1 MVTEQASTGW
11 MTPRTV
17 LRELLMLD
25 DSARSIALGAAIGM
39 FIGMT
44 PTVGIQMILVLCLA
58 AMTRSLVRFSKV
70 AALLMVYVSN
80 PFTVLPIYWFNY
92 QLGAYFTGSTVAY
105 ADFAAAL
112 EYDGFEQWLD
122 TVTVL
127 FVQVGSP
134 LIFGSLIVAVVTS
147 LLTYPAILWLVC
159 RVRQNSSAADQ
170 SVGREE
176 SPGTDRRPEKVADCA
191 EHQPLSRE
199 SSRL

>member
-1 MVTEQASTGW
+1 
-11 MTPRTV
+11 MTPRAL

-44 PTVGIQMILVLCLA
+44 PTVGVQMVLVLCLA
-58 AMTRSLVRFSKV
+58 ATMQSRLRFSKV

-105 ADFAAAL
+105 ADFAATL
-112 EYDGFEQWLD
+112 EYGSFDQWLD
-122 TVTVL
+122 TIAVL

-134 LIFGSLIVAVVTS
+134 LIFGSLVVAMITS

-159 RVRQNSSAADQ
+159 KVRRDSSATVCAA
-170 SVGREE
+170 GGEE
-176 SPGTDRRPEKVADCA
+176 TSGTDNLSA
-191 EHQPLSRE
+191 EVPDSSQSQPLRKE
-199 SSRL
+199 PSRL